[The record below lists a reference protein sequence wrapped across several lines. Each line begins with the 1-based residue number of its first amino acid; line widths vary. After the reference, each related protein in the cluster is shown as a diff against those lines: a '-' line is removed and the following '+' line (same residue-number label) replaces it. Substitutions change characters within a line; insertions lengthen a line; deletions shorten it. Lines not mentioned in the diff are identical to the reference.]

1 LLAQHQPLTLEVF
14 VSALGGIPEE
24 DEGYVGGE
32 INDLTRALMGNKQN
46 RFATIWAKTEKD
58 QGCQQLK
65 KAVKEKETIEEP
77 LWRAAL
83 SVAVHCVDGATA
95 IHAISEGHEGYDPE
109 ETERKAAKT
118 KGPYTCDAFEKDQ
131 SRWMLRMPTSR

>member
-1 LLAQHQPLTLEVF
+1 LQLFGPRQKKIR
-14 VSALGGIPEE
+14 G
-24 DEGYVGGE
+24 
-32 INDLTRALMGNKQN
+32 
-46 RFATIWAKTEKD
+46 AK
-58 QGCQQLK
+58 QLK

-118 KGPYTCDAFEKDQ
+118 KGPYTCDAFEKINPGGCSGCPHLGKLKSPITLGQ
-131 SRWMLRMPTSR
+131 EIIKGRP

>member
-1 LLAQHQPLTLEVF
+1 
-14 VSALGGIPEE
+14 
-24 DEGYVGGE
+24 
-32 INDLTRALMGNKQN
+32 
-46 RFATIWAKTEKD
+46 
-58 QGCQQLK
+58 
-65 KAVKEKETIEEP
+65 

-118 KGPYTCDAFEKDQ
+118 KGPYTCDAFEKINPGGCSGCPHLGKLKSPITLGQEIIEADPEDNEVEFVNKEAKEADQ
-131 SRWMLRMPTSR
+131 VHHTAVSVSVFQG